1 MRIMS
6 GVEILSTAEV
16 VEQDGLIYTIIERVN
31 EEN

>member
-6 GVEILSTAEV
+6 GVEILSVEV

-31 EEN
+31 KEN

>member
-6 GVEILSTAEV
+6 GVEILPVEV